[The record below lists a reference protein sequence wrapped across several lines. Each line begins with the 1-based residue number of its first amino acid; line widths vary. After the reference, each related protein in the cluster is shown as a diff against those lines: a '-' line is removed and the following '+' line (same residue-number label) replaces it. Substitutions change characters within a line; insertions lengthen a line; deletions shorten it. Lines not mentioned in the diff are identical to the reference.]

1 MDNMFEDFNQF
12 EFLNNEQPKKKVSII
27 DNIKKVYNKVGTILL
42 DIKREF
48 FHLRYKTKKFL
59 SKVSGVCY
67 GIVIAYLVIQ
77 AFVFTLL
84 TILSIC
90 GINTTWYSTISSYL
104 PVPLRLV
111 ENGWHVALEIALWI
125 TLLKGLSTLRNIQEY
140 GGWKSK
146 LLFPIILGY
155 FLYSMFNYTTFIQTA
170 TFTLI
175 GCFIM
180 NWFIYIGPW
189 SGSTS
194 TTEVSE
200 TCRRESNSG
209 YSNTT
214 STKMRG
220 GSGESSNIP
229 VRKERIIESAVQRG
243 SAANVIV
250 GIYENG
256 VKKGTQTFNA
266 TGELMSFSGNNVVTR
281 EGSFIWTYNSEGQR
295 ISTRSVK

>member
-1 MDNMFEDFNQF
+1 MDNMFDDFNQF
-12 EFLNNEQPKKKVSII
+12 EFLNTQPKKKVSII

-111 ENGWHVALEIALWI
+111 ENGWHAALEIALWI

-194 TTEVSE
+194 TTELSE
-200 TCRRESNSG
+200 TPRREFNSG
-209 YSNTT
+209 YSNIT